1 MRGATKLVCVAFH
14 TDIISIHAPLAGC
27 DQKAA
32 LAVRQ
37 LDISIHAPLAGCDF
51 FSPQLFQSF
60 RISIHAPLAGCD
72 RVRAWARWGCAY
84 FNPRAPCGV
93 RLALACGEEGR
104 TTHFNPRAP
113 CGVRQVLANLVGAKL
128 GFQSTRPLRG
138 ATVSRTPKQ
147 KKEAISI
154 HAPLAGCDERLKGLS
169 PDDLVISIHAPLAGC
184 DCPCV
189 VFGRPCLDFN
199 PRAPCG
205 VRRPT
210 TYSINQSP

>member
-37 LDISIHAPLAGCDF
+37 LDISIHAPLAGCD
-51 FSPQLFQSF
+51 
-60 RISIHAPLAGCD
+60 
-72 RVRAWARWGCAY
+72 RVRAWARWVCAY